1 MLLAGVLECLLS
13 EGHSSISSG
22 PRIEG
27 SGLESV
33 LTLTLV
39 ASKGG
44 RSLKVVDP
52 SAACQ
57 EKIVSPT
64 AHCDIAMTIVKVLK
78 LRLRDGKKCGIEPF
92 LGRFRVF

>member
-1 MLLAGVLECLLS
+1 MSLAGVLECLLS

-22 PRIEG
+22 PRIDD
-27 SGLESV
+27 SGLESI
-33 LTLTLV
+33 LTLISV

-57 EKIVSPT
+57 EKIVSLT
-64 AHCDIAMTIVKVLK
+64 AHCDTAMATAKVLK
-78 LRLRDGKKCGIEPF
+78 LRLRDVKKCGIEPF
-92 LGRFRVF
+92 LGRFRAF

>member
-1 MLLAGVLECLLS
+1 MLLAGVLGCVLS
-13 EGHSSISSG
+13 GSHSSIGSG
-22 PRIEG
+22 PRSED

-33 LTLTLV
+33 LTLISV

-44 RSLKVVDP
+44 RSLKVVEP

-64 AHCDIAMTIVKVLK
+64 AHCDAIITTAKVLK
-78 LRLRDGKKCGIEPF
+78 LRVRDGRKCGIELF
-92 LGRFRVF
+92 LARLRVN

>member
-1 MLLAGVLECLLS
+1 MS
-13 EGHSSISSG
+13 ESHSSISSDPPG
-22 PRIEG
+22 EG
-27 SGLESV
+27 MGLEGLMMFTSV
-33 LTLTLV
+33 V
-39 ASKGG
+39 SSGG
-44 RSLKVVDP
+44 RPLKVVYP

-64 AHCDIAMTIVKVLK
+64 AHCDTAMTIVKVLK

>member
-1 MLLAGVLECLLS
+1 MGCVAFGC
-13 EGHSSISSG
+13 HSSITSD
-22 PRIEG
+22 PRSEDPG
-27 SGLESV
+27 FESV
-33 LTLTLV
+33 LTLISV

-64 AHCDIAMTIVKVLK
+64 AYCDITMTIVKVLK
-78 LRLRDGKKCGIEPF
+78 LRLRDGKKCGIGPF
-92 LGRFRVF
+92 LG

>member
-1 MLLAGVLECLLS
+1 MLSAGVLGCVLS
-13 EGHSSISSG
+13 EIHSSISSG
-22 PRIEG
+22 PRSED

-33 LTLTLV
+33 LTLISV

-44 RSLKVVDP
+44 RSLKVVEP

-64 AHCDIAMTIVKVLK
+64 AHCDTAMTIVKVLK
-78 LRLRDGKKCGIEPF
+78 LRLRDGKKCGMEPF

>member
-1 MLLAGVLECLLS
+1 MECLLS

-22 PRIEG
+22 TRIED
-27 SGLESV
+27 SDLESI
-33 LTLTLV
+33 LTVTLV

-57 EKIVSPT
+57 EKMVSPT
-64 AHCDIAMTIVKVLK
+64 AHCDTAMTIVKVLK

>member
-1 MLLAGVLECLLS
+1 MLLAGVLGCVLS
-13 EGHSSISSG
+13 GSHSSIGSG
-22 PRIEG
+22 PRSED

-33 LTLTLV
+33 LTLISV

-44 RSLKVVDP
+44 RSLKVVEP

-64 AHCDIAMTIVKVLK
+64 AHCDTAMTIVKVLK
-78 LRLRDGKKCGIEPF
+78 LRLRDGKKRGIEPF